1 MIFLFLKLHKKQ
13 ICVRIRRKPGL
24 SRKSEIPLKFK
35 ELHVSL
41 HLFACIGTCKVFF
54 DELGIIIGSPLGNL
68 HPASTAIHAH
78 PFFTLHP
85 PHPPS
90 PFTIHSSLFTTP
102 QPHPPFFILHTSFF
116 IPHSPSRQYRSK
128 KIQSTFIAEES
139 RSQKIQSTFIVVAKQ
154 FPKNLEH
161 IIVVAKPLLENLKR
175 LHRGGKTAP
184 KKFGAH
190 HCGGKTAPK
199 KFSAHHRGGKTAPRK
214 FGAPSSW

>member
-41 HLFACIGTCKVFF
+41 HLFACIGACKVFF

-78 PFFTLHP
+78 PFFTPHP

-90 PFTIHSSLFTTP
+90 LFTIHYSTTP
-102 QPHPPFFILHTSFF
+102 SPIFHSSYFIFNSPQSIAT
-116 IPHSPSRQYRSK
+116 IPLQKNSK
-128 KIQSTFIAEES
+128 HIHRGGKPLPKNSEHIH
-139 RSQKIQSTFIVVAKQ
+139 RGGKPL
-154 FPKNLEH
+154 PKNLKH
-161 IIVVAKPLLENLKR
+161 
-175 LHRGGKTAP
+175 LHRGGKAT
-184 KKFGAH
+184 
-190 HCGGKTAPK
+190 
-199 KFSAHHRGGKTAPRK
+199 PRK
-214 FGAPSSW
+214 FEAPSSWWQNRSQKI